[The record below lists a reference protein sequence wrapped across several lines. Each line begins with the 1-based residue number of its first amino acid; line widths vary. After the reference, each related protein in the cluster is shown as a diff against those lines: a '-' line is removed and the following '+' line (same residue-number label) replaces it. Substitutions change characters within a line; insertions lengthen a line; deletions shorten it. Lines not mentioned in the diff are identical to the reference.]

1 MTCEATHNATSSP
14 VSVDGAPACALQD
27 GPTTDLFGLEV
38 AHASPSAQRAN
49 SVAATMY
56 ATYGL
61 RSSGSLQSVRL
72 QQSLANRLQ
81 ALLASRGSTMYALTW
96 KAVATPQ
103 RRQLCQLVASGLPIG
118 VTDCG
123 GRPMPTPTATDW
135 KRTPIKMEYAD
146 RTIRTNGTD
155 DLAKWA
161 LRASGIPHGRLV
173 PDLWRWAMGYPESW
187 DDCAPT
193 ETQSCRK

>member
-1 MTCEATHNATSSP
+1 MTCEATDNATSSP
-14 VSVDGAPACALQD
+14 GLADGAPACALQD
-27 GPTTDLFGLEV
+27 GPTTDLFGLGV

-61 RSSGSLQSVRL
+61 RSSGSLQSLRL

-103 RRQLCQLVASGLPIG
+103 RRRLCQLVASGLPIG
-118 VTDCG
+118 VTDFG

-146 RTIRTNGTD
+146 RTIRD

-161 LRASGIPHGRLV
+161 LRASGIAHGRLV
-173 PDLWRWAMGYPESW
+173 PDLWRWAMGYQESW
-187 DDCAPT
+187 GACAPT

>member
-1 MTCEATHNATSSP
+1 
-14 VSVDGAPACALQD
+14 
-27 GPTTDLFGLEV
+27 
-38 AHASPSAQRAN
+38 
-49 SVAATMY
+49 
-56 ATYGL
+56 
-61 RSSGSLQSVRL
+61 LQSVRL

-103 RRQLCQLVASGLPIG
+103 RRRLCQLVASGLPIG
-118 VTDCG
+118 VTDFG

-146 RTIRTNGTD
+146 RTIRTKGTD

-161 LRASGIPHGRLV
+161 LRASGIAHGRLV
-173 PDLWRWAMGYPESW
+173 PDLWRWAMGYQESW
-187 DDCAPT
+187 DACAPT